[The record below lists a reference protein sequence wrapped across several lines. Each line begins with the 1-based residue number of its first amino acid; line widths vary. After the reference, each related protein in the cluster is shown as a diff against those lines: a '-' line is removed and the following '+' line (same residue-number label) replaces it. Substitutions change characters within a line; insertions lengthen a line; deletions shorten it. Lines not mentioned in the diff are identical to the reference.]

1 MREAAAKR
9 PVRISPGLAESKSCR
24 DARQWQLRK
33 SAQSNAVGQG
43 TQCEVNKV
51 RAVPKGLANTSQAK
65 RKAEGLGYD
74 DDGSQSTEAS

>member
-1 MREAAAKR
+1 MAVKEKCTKQCGGA
-9 PVRISPGLAESKSCR
+9 G
-24 DARQWQLRK
+24 
-33 SAQSNAVGQG
+33 NAVS
-43 TQCEVNKV
+43 EVNKV